1 MTASSYYWCRRLD
14 TAARLLEIGGPDFDY
29 DNFAAVADMLLQQL
43 GITVVEKEPN
53 ADLHVWLVDFE
64 GCRLLLKGEHYSG
77 QMWLEG
83 LDSEAQETLLFLAGL
98 LGER

>member
-1 MTASSYYWCRRLD
+1 MAASSHYWCHRLD
-14 TAARLLEIGGPDFDY
+14 IAARLLEIGAPEFDY
-29 DNFAAVADMLLQQL
+29 DNFAAVADTLLLGL
-43 GITVVEKEPN
+43 GITVLEKELN

-83 LDSEAQETLLFLAGL
+83 LDSEAQETLLFIAGL

>member
-1 MTASSYYWCRRLD
+1 MTGNPLYGCRYLD
-14 TAARLLEIGGPDFDY
+14 HAARLLEIDGPEFDY
-29 DNFAAVADMLLQQL
+29 DNFAEVAGGLLQQL
-43 GITVVEKEPN
+43 GLTVIEKEAN

-83 LDSEAQETLLFLAGL
+83 LDSEAEETLFFLAGL
-98 LGER
+98 LAKR